1 MIDENEQSE
10 EKRKDKKEESELAGL
25 RVSLIEAKVALE
37 KGELAVEALSQKVRK
52 KKEGPLFFFSG
63 NMKEVLV
70 RFFFSLDLF
79 GMRNMKTLFCFFSV
93 LICSTAFFAR
103 AALSSPLKNSIT
115 AE

>member
-10 EKRKDKKEESELAGL
+10 EKRKEEKEESELAGL

-52 KKEGPLFFFSG
+52 KKEDPLFFFSEKP
-63 NMKEVLV
+63 KEVLFA
-70 RFFFSLDLF
+70 FFLSLHLF
-79 GMRNMKTLFCFFSV
+79 DMRNVKTHFCFFSV